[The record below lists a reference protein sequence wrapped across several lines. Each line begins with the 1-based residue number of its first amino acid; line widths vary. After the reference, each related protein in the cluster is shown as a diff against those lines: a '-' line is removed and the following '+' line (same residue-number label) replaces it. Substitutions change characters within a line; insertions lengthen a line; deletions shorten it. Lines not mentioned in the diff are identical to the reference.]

1 MPIHV
6 AGTWFFPLLETNF
19 FNKAMS
25 QKSTSQPGANPQ
37 QNHHKDTDGNK
48 PNMQRSF
55 SNEHKSKQG
64 PEDDH
69 SNAGKTLD
77 QLRDERGGH
86 GRSGH
91 SSKRSGSDSGN

>member
-1 MPIHV
+1 
-6 AGTWFFPLLETNF
+6 
-19 FNKAMS
+19 MS
-25 QKSTSQPGANPQ
+25 QKSTTQPGANPNRNQ
-37 QNHHKDTDGNK
+37 HRDTDGQK
-48 PNMQRSF
+48 PNMQREM

-69 SNAGKTLD
+69 SNEGKTLD

-86 GRSGH
+86 GHSGH

>member
-1 MPIHV
+1 
-6 AGTWFFPLLETNF
+6 
-19 FNKAMS
+19 MS
-25 QKSTSQPGANPQ
+25 QKSTTQPGANPQ

-48 PNMQRSF
+48 PNMQRKF
-55 SNEHKSKQG
+55 SNENKSKQG

-69 SNAGKTLD
+69 PDAGRSNEGKTLD